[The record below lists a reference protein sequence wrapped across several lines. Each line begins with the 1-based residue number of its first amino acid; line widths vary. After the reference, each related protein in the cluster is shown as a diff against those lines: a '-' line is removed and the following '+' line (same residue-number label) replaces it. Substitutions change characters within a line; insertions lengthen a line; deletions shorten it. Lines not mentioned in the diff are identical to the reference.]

1 MESQSHSFVAGL
13 FVIVLILAAIAGVLW
28 LGPHQGPKL
37 LPVDLVTRHSV
48 VGLKADAPV
57 RYRGV
62 DIGRVES
69 IAFDPAHLGQIR
81 VRVGVDPAAP
91 LTESTYAK
99 VSYEGITGVAFVQLD
114 DVIGKRSAPL
124 VLSSTKV
131 TQLELQASFLE
142 RAEDD
147 ARDLVLKV
155 GRVVSRVDELLNEEN
170 QRRLMALVDTFEQT
184 LNRYGNLSRDLE
196 PTVKAMP
203 ALVQRTQGT
212 VESVTRLADD
222 LDQKLGVLDAL
233 ATTANELG
241 ATTDDLHRNTLPRVN
256 ALLDDLGVDAR
267 ALKRALRQVDTR
279 PQSLIFGPPQLPP
292 GPGEPGF
299 VEANEAAR

>member
-1 MESQSHSFVAGL
+1 MENQSHSLITGL
-13 FVIVLILAAIAGVLW
+13 FVIVLIGVAIAGALW
-28 LGPHQGPKL
+28 LDPAKGAKL

-62 DIGRVES
+62 DIGRVVS
-69 IAFDPAHLGQIR
+69 IAFDRAQPGQIR

-99 VSYEGITGVAFVQLD
+99 VSYEGITGVAFIQLD
-114 DVIGKRSAPL
+114 DAVDKRSAPL
-124 VLSSTKV
+124 VLSGAKV
-131 TQLELQASFLE
+131 VQLELQASFLE

-147 ARDLVLKV
+147 ARGLVMKAD
-155 GRVVSRVDELLNEEN
+155 RVADRLDELLSAQN
-170 QRRLMALVDTFEQT
+170 QKRLMALVDTLGLT
-184 LNRYGNLSRDLE
+184 LNHYGQLSQDLE

-222 LDQKLGVLDAL
+222 LDQRLGVLDAL
-233 ATTANELG
+233 ATTASELG
-241 ATTDDLHRNTLPRVN
+241 TTTDDLHRNTLPRVN
-256 ALLDDLGVDAR
+256 ALLDDLEVDAR
-267 ALKRALRQVDTR
+267 AVKRALHQVDAR
-279 PQSLIFGPPQLPP
+279 PQSFIFGRQPLPP

-299 VEANEAAR
+299 VETVEASK